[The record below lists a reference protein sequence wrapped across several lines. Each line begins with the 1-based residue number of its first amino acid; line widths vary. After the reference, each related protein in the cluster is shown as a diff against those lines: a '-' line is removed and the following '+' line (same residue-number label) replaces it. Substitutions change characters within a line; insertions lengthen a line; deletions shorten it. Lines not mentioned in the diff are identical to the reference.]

1 VTALLLGLAAL
12 AIALCVAWRA
22 TTYARDRR
30 DAAWADDWITQLRA
44 MRGAAHWP
52 AGDDDLDDRAA
63 QAEAL
68 TAGDL
73 DRRRLDAA
81 VRRHPAGGQR

>member
-1 VTALLLGLAAL
+1 MSALLLALVALVLAA
-12 AIALCVAWRA
+12 AVAVRA
-22 TTYARDRR
+22 HLYAADRR

-52 AGDDDLDDRAA
+52 AGDDDLEDRAA

-68 TAGDL
+68 TADELGQ
-73 DRRRLDAA
+73 RRLARC
-81 VRRHPAGGQR
+81 VRDHPAGKGR